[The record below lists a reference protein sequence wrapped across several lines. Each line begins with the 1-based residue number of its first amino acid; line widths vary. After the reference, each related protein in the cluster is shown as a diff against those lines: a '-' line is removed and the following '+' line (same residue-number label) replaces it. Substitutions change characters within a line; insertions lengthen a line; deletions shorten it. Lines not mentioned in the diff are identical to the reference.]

1 MSAPERAYRTA
12 QIPQQEPAELPV
24 RRPNGLLTV
33 HSSVLGSFCSALLM
47 PTVSAGIGALLFNR
61 VRPIWTRWL
70 YGYLTYISVRSALSF
85 MYRYELLWQRAS
97 RQVLDYE
104 EPVEKQQGTGAAA
117 VGGRADA
124 QAAPGEQNAIG
135 NAAARILDR
144 LAIVLVV
151 EGIWF
156 ILDM

>member
-1 MSAPERAYRTA
+1 
-12 QIPQQEPAELPV
+12 
-24 RRPNGLLTV
+24 
-33 HSSVLGSFCSALLM
+33 
-47 PTVSAGIGALLFNR
+47 
-61 VRPIWTRWL
+61 
-70 YGYLTYISVRSALSF
+70 

-104 EPVEKQQGTGAAA
+104 DPVKEQQGTGAAA
-117 VGGRADA
+117 VGGRAGA
-124 QAAPGEQNAIG
+124 QAAPGAQNAIG

-156 ILDM
+156 FLNM